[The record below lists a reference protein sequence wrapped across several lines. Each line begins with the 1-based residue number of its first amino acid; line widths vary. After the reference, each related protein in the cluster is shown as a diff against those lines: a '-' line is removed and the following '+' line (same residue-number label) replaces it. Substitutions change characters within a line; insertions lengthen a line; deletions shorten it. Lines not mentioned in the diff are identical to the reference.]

1 MGRKAVANG
10 DVANW
15 RAKPKL
21 HLMQEFVEYP
31 CLEAG
36 PPGVYWTYKH
46 ESWGAGLAK
55 VTMRIGG
62 KEVVSSLALS
72 VANRFRY
79 MLHQQKT

>member
-1 MGRKAVANG
+1 MPGSR
-10 DVANW
+10 
-15 RAKPKL
+15 
-21 HLMQEFVEYP
+21 
-31 CLEAG
+31 
-36 PPGVYWTYKH
+36 PPYESWTYKD

-72 VANRFRY
+72 VTNRLRY